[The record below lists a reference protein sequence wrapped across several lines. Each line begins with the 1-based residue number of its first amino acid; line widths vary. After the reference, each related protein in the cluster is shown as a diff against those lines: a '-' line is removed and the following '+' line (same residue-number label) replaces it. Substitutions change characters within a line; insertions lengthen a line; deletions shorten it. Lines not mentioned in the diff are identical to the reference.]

1 MTEGLKG
8 RDRRE
13 KSQRAFLLG
22 LLTAGWLALLPF
34 GAVGALFSPLVFDH
48 RPNLL
53 NPMAWIAFLLMVAFW
68 IACIVAPFV
77 AWVTWKRDQERHA
90 WIAIA
95 VPAVW
100 LTAMAVALQFVPG

>member
-8 RDRRE
+8 RERRE
-13 KSQRAFLLG
+13 KGRRAMLLAALTLGWLG
-22 LLTAGWLALLPF
+22 LIPF

-53 NPMAWIAFLLMVAFW
+53 NPVAWLGFLLIVGFW
-68 IACIVAPFV
+68 IVCILAPFV
-77 AWVTWKRDQERHA
+77 AWVAWKRGQEPHA

-95 VPAVW
+95 VPAAW
-100 LTAMAVALQFVPG
+100 LMAMGLSLQFVPF

>member
-1 MTEGLKG
+1 MDEGLKG

-13 KSQRAFLLG
+13 KGQRALLLAALTLGWLG
-22 LLTAGWLALLPF
+22 LIPF

-53 NPMAWIAFLLMVAFW
+53 NPVAWLGFLLIIGFW
-68 IACIVAPFV
+68 IVCILAPFV
-77 AWVTWKRDQERHA
+77 AWVAWKRDREPHA

-100 LTAMAVALQFVPG
+100 LTAMAVSLQFVPF

>member
-1 MTEGLKG
+1 MAEGLK
-8 RDRRE
+8 RRE
-13 KSQRAFLLG
+13 AKEKRQRAILLV
-22 LLTAGWLALLPF
+22 LLMLAWLATLPF

-53 NPMAWIAFLLMVAFW
+53 NPMAWLAFLLMIGFW
-68 IACIVAPFV
+68 IVAIVAPFV
-77 AWVTWKRDQERHA
+77 AWVTWKRDQERYA

-100 LTAMAVALQFVPG
+100 LLALAIAVQFVPQ

>member
-1 MTEGLKG
+1 MVEGLK
-8 RDRRE
+8 RRE
-13 KSQRAFLLG
+13 LREKKQRAWLLG
-22 LLTAGWLALLPF
+22 LLTLGWLATLPF

-53 NPMAWIAFLLMVAFW
+53 NPMAWIAFLLMIAFW
-68 IACIVAPFV
+68 IVCIVAPFV
-77 AWVTWKRDQERHA
+77 AWVTWKRDQERYA

-100 LTAMAVALQFVPG
+100 LVAMAVSLLFVPQ

>member
-13 KSQRAFLLG
+13 KQGRAMLL
-22 LLTAGWLALLPF
+22 LLLMFGWLATLPF

-53 NPMAWIAFLLMVAFW
+53 NPMAWLAFVLMIAFW
-68 IACIVAPFV
+68 IVCIIAPFV
-77 AWVTWKRDQERHA
+77 AWVTWKRGQERYA

>member
-8 RDRRE
+8 RERRE
-13 KSQRAFLLG
+13 KQWRAILL
-22 LLTAGWLALLPF
+22 LVLMFGWLATLPL
-34 GAVGALFSPLVFDH
+34 GAIGALFSPLVFDN

-53 NPMAWIAFLLMVAFW
+53 NPMAWIAFLLMIAFW
-68 IACIVAPFV
+68 IVCLIAPFV
-77 AWVTWKRDQERHA
+77 AWVTWKRNQERYA

-95 VPAVW
+95 MPAVW

>member
-1 MTEGLKG
+1 MAEGLKG
-8 RDRRE
+8 RDARE
-13 KSQRAFLLG
+13 KRQRAILLV
-22 LLTAGWLALLPF
+22 LLMLGWLCTLPF

-53 NPMAWIAFLLMVAFW
+53 NPLAWIAFLLLIGFW
-68 IACIVAPFV
+68 IVSIIAPFV
-77 AWVTWKRDQERHA
+77 AWVAWKRNQERHA

-100 LTAMAVALQFVPG
+100 LTAMAVSLQFVPQ

>member
-1 MTEGLKG
+1 MTEGLKA

-13 KSQRAFLLG
+13 KKQRAILLG
-22 LLTAGWLALLPF
+22 VLTLGWLATLPL

-53 NPMAWIAFLLMVAFW
+53 NPMAWLAFLLMIGFW
-68 IACIVAPFV
+68 IVSIVAPFV
-77 AWVTWKRDQERHA
+77 AWVTWKRDQERYA

-100 LTAMAVALQFVPG
+100 LLALAIAVQFVPQ

>member
-1 MTEGLKG
+1 MNEGLKG

-13 KSQRAFLLG
+13 KKQRAFLLG
-22 LLTAGWLALLPF
+22 LLTFGWLATLPF
-34 GAVGALFSPLVFDH
+34 GAVGAVFSPLVFDH

-53 NPMAWIAFLLMVAFW
+53 NPMAWIAFLLMIAFW
-68 IACIVAPFV
+68 IVCIVAPFV
-77 AWVTWKRDQERHA
+77 AWVTWKRDQERFA

-100 LTAMAVALQFVPG
+100 LTAMAVALQFVPQ

>member
-1 MTEGLKG
+1 MTTGLKG

-13 KSQRAFLLG
+13 RRQRAFLLG
-22 LLTAGWLALLPF
+22 LLTLGWLCLIPF

-53 NPMAWIAFLLMVAFW
+53 NPLAWLGFLLMIGFW
-68 IACIVAPFV
+68 IVCILGPFA
-77 AWVTWKRDQERHA
+77 AWVTWKRGQESYA

-100 LTAMAVALQFVPG
+100 LAAMAVALQFVPG

>member
-13 KSQRAFLLG
+13 KKQRAFLLG
-22 LLTAGWLALLPF
+22 VLTLAWLATLPF

-53 NPMAWIAFLLMVAFW
+53 NPMAWLAFLLIVAYW
-68 IACIVAPFV
+68 IVCIVAPFV
-77 AWVTWKRDQERHA
+77 AWVTWKRDQERYA

-95 VPAVW
+95 APAVW
-100 LTAMAVALQFVPG
+100 LLALAVAVQFVPQ

>member
-1 MTEGLKG
+1 MVEGLK
-8 RDRRE
+8 RRE
-13 KSQRAFLLG
+13 LRERNQRAWLLG
-22 LLTAGWLALLPF
+22 LLTAGWLATLPF

-53 NPMAWIAFLLMVAFW
+53 NPMAWIAFLLMIAYW
-68 IACIVAPFV
+68 IIAIVAPFV
-77 AWVTWKRDQERHA
+77 AWVTWKRDQERYA